1 MGAHGS
7 GEGPALGLRRALSA
21 SDEKDGHGEAPGTA
35 PRRLQYNGRRRGRKL
50 KPNQK
55 NLIEGALP
63 QVSLARPVP
72 GERFDIPA
80 LFGFVPRALWLEI
93 GFGGGEHLAHQ
104 AINNPDVA
112 LIGAEPFVNGVVSA
126 LQHIEQHG
134 LKNVRLYQGD
144 AREILSAFADGSLE
158 KLFVLHPDPW
168 PKQRHHKRRLIQK
181 PFLDEAARLL
191 VSGGELRMA
200 TDDEPYL
207 VWMLERVPLHPAF
220 EWTARAADDWRLY
233 PPDAIETRYAAK
245 ARREGRKATIL
256 RFRRR

>member
-1 MGAHGS
+1 M
-7 GEGPALGLRRALSA
+7 SA
-21 SDEKDGHGEAPGTA
+21 AADETGNGEAPGDA
-35 PRRLQYNGRRRGRKL
+35 RRLLHSYGRRRGRKL

-55 NLIEGALP
+55 TLIEGALP
-63 QVSLARPVP
+63 RLSLARPAP
-72 GERFDIPA
+72 GVKFDIPA
-80 LFGFVPRALWLEI
+80 LFGVVPRALWLEI

-104 AINNPDVA
+104 AANNTDVA

-126 LQHIEQHG
+126 LQHIEQRG
-134 LKNVRLYQGD
+134 LANVRIYQGD
-144 AREILSAFADGSLE
+144 AREILPAFADGSLE

-168 PKQRHHKRRLIQK
+168 PKQRHHKRRLVQK

-191 VSGGELRMA
+191 APGGELRLA

-207 VWMLERVPLHPAF
+207 LWMLERVPVHPAF
-220 EWTARAADDWRLY
+220 EWTARSADDWRLY